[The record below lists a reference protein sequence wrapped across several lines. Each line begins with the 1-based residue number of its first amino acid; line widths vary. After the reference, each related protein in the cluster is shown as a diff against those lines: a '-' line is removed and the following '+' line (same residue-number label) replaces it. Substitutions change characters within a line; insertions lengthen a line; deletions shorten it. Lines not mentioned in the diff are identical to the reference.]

1 MKPDAPTW
9 RSLEELARSPAYERW
24 SQREFSPGAAELPD
38 GPSRRDFLK
47 LMGASIALA
56 GATACT
62 RQPEEKIVPY
72 VRQPEEVLPGVPLFY
87 ATAMTLGGYAA
98 GLLVEA
104 HEGRPTKIEGN
115 PDHPVSLGA
124 TNVFHQAAILDLYDP
139 DRSRA
144 VRRAGE
150 ISSWGACL
158 ADVIPAMTEQA
169 GKGGSG
175 LRILTQT
182 VTSPTLSA
190 QLDALL
196 VKYPRAHVHR
206 CEPVSRAN
214 VHEGARLAFG
224 QPLEPHYDL
233 ANARVVVALDADFL
247 ASHPASLRHAREF
260 AAARRGEVKTRLY
273 VAEPT
278 PTVTGSIADH
288 RVPMGAAEIA
298 SVFAGGHPWF
308 ERAREDLAANRG
320 AGLVIA
326 GDDQPPAVHAAVHAL
341 NAEYGNIG
349 RTVTYRAPAERA
361 AEGLAELADAMNG
374 GAVELL
380 VILGANPVYCAPA
393 DVPFARAMHRVK
405 RIVQLASHYDETA
418 ARCRW
423 HIPQAHFLE
432 TWQDARA
439 IDGTVTIG
447 QPLIEPLYQGRSP
460 VELLGALLDDPAAA
474 SGYEL
479 TRGYWQTQR
488 PGDGFDKFWRKAV
501 HDGLVA
507 GSALPDVEVT
517 VAGLQA
523 VPAPKAEGLE
533 IVFRPDPGVGD
544 GTFANNGW
552 LQELPK
558 PVTKLTWDNAALL
571 SPALAAQMSL
581 ANEDVVEL
589 AFEGRTVHAPV
600 WIVPGQARNTVAL
613 HLGYGRTAAGR
624 VGNGQGVNAYALR
637 TSGALGVGGGL
648 QVRKIAG
655 AHWPLATTQ
664 RHHNLEGRDI
674 YRTAADPAAPPPW
687 VGETLYPDDHPKEG
701 YAWGMAID
709 LAACIGCNACVIA
722 CQAENNIPIVG
733 KGQVIRQREMHW
745 IRVDSYFQGDQDNPE
760 IGNQPVP
767 CMHCENAPCEVVCP
781 VEATLHS
788 PEGLNEQIYNRC
800 IGTRYCSNNCPYKV
814 RRFNFLQWADNETL
828 AFKLG
833 RNPDVTVR
841 SRGVME
847 KCTYCVQRINSAKI
861 TSEKED
867 RTVRDGEIVT
877 ACQQV
882 CPTEAIVFGDINDP
896 ASRVSRLKR
905 QARNYG
911 MLAEL
916 NTRPR
921 TTYLAKTGNRNPA
934 LA

>member
-1 MKPDAPTW
+1 MNPPTW
-9 RSLEELARSPAYERW
+9 RSLEELARSPEYARW
-24 SQREFSPGAAELPD
+24 SQQEFAPGAAELPE

-72 VRQPEEVLPGVPLFY
+72 VRQPEEALPGVPQFY
-87 ATAMTLGGYAA
+87 ATAMTLGGYAT
-98 GLLVEA
+98 GLLVESN
-104 HEGRPTKIEGN
+104 EGRPTKIEGN
-115 PDHPVSLGA
+115 PDHPFSLGA
-124 TNVFHQAAILDLYDP
+124 TNAFHQAAILDLYDP
-139 DRSRA
+139 DRSQA

-150 ISSWGACL
+150 VSSWGACL
-158 ADVIPAMTEQA
+158 ADVIPALAEQA
-169 GKGGSG
+169 GKGGAG
-175 LRILTQT
+175 LRVLTET

-196 VKYPRAHVHR
+196 AKYPQAHVHR

-224 QPLEPHYDL
+224 QPLEPDYDL
-233 ANARVVVALDADFL
+233 TKARVIVALDSDFL
-247 ASHPASLRHAREF
+247 FAHPASLRHSRQL
-260 AAARRGEVKTRLY
+260 AAARQGKNGTRLY

-288 RVPMGAAEIA
+288 RLPAGMRDIAALL
-298 SVFAGGHPWF
+298 VGGNPWMDK
-308 ERAREDLAANRG
+308 ALEDLRANPG

-341 NAEYGNIG
+341 NAGLGNLG
-349 RTVTYRAPAERA
+349 RTVVCRAPAERP
-361 AEGLAELADAMNG
+361 AEGLAELAVAMG
-374 GAVELL
+374 AGAVELL
-380 VILGANPVYCAPA
+380 IILGANPVYHAPA
-393 DVPFARAMHRVK
+393 DVPFARALHQVERV
-405 RIVQLASHYDETA
+405 VQLAPYYDETA
-418 ARCRW
+418 LHCRW
-423 HIPQAHFLE
+423 HLPQAHFLE

-447 QPLIEPLYQGRSP
+447 QPLIEPLYGGKSP
-460 VELLGALLDDPAAA
+460 VELLAALLDDPAAA
-474 SGYEL
+474 SGYAL
-479 TRGYWQTQR
+479 HRAYWQTQR
-488 PGDGFDKFWRKAV
+488 PGEGFEKFWRRSV
-501 HDGLVA
+501 HDGIVA
-507 GSALPDVEVT
+507 DSALPVVPVT
-517 VAGLQA
+517 VTPPSPL
-523 VPAPKAEGLE
+523 APEQKGAGLE
-533 IVFRPDPGVGD
+533 IVFRPDPSVGD
-544 GTFANNGW
+544 GSFANNGW

-571 SPALAAQMSL
+571 SPALAAQL
-581 ANEDVVEL
+581 GVRNEDVVEL
-589 AFEGRTVHAPV
+589 AFAGRAVHAPV
-600 WIVPGQARNTVAL
+600 WILPGQARESVTL
-613 HLGYGRTAAGR
+613 HLGYGRTAVGR
-624 VGNGQGVNAYALR
+624 VGNGQGVNAQALR
-637 TSGALGVGGGL
+637 PSAGSGGGL

-664 RHHNLEGRDI
+664 RHHNLEGRDL
-674 YRTAADPAAPPPW
+674 YRHAGEPAEPPPPADQ
-687 VGETLYPDDHPKEG
+687 TLYPDNHPNRG

-709 LAACIGCNACVIA
+709 LASCTGCNACVIA

-733 KGQVIRQREMHW
+733 KGQVIREREMHW
-745 IRVDSYFQGDQDNPE
+745 LRVDSYFQGDLDDPA
-760 IGNQPVP
+760 IGHQPVP
-767 CMHCENAPCEVVCP
+767 CMHCENAPCEIVCP

-814 RRFNFLQWADNETL
+814 RRFNFLQWADNDTL
-828 AFKLG
+828 SFKLG

-867 RTVRDGEIVT
+867 RTVRDGEVVT

-905 QARNYG
+905 QSRNYG

-921 TTYLAKTGNRNPA
+921 TTYLARTGNPNPS